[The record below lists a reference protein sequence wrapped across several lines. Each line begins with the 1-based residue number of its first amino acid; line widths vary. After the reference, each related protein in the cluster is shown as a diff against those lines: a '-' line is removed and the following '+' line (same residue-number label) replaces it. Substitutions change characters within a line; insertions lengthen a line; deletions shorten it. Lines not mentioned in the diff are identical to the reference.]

1 MDLRDFIARC
11 EEEGQLKRIGAEVDW
26 DLELSHVAKLVE
38 EQEGPA
44 LLFEN
49 VKDYDS
55 PVFTGAF
62 ATTQRLALALDKPT
76 HLSLCELTR
85 EWMKLAVDKIIP
97 AQEVESGPVFENE
110 YSGDDVDIF
119 RFPSP
124 RFFEKDGGRYIGTA
138 VFLVTRDPETGG
150 INLGTYRMQAQEKN
164 RIGVQILKGKRGDR
178 ILKKYKKAGQ
188 KMPACV
194 VIGCDPLLMLAGS
207 AMVAKASEYDVVG
220 SLRGEPVTVT
230 QGKVTGLP
238 IPADAEIVLEG
249 WIDPDDL
256 RPEGPFGEYT
266 GYYTDELFHPIPKPS
281 MVVERVYHRNKPIL
295 WATSV
300 GRPVTDNHW
309 MLAFVR
315 GATLWTELEKMRIPG
330 IESVYLP
337 PEACG
342 RFWAIVSVRQMYPGH
357 ASQVAAAVVASNT
370 CTYGTKGVI
379 VVDHDVR
386 ADDLPR
392 VWWALA
398 TRFDPARDT
407 QIIQR
412 GRSTPLD
419 PALDPDSNKLITS
432 RILLD
437 ATVPFEWEQKPV
449 EVALVPEVVER
460 IKKRWKELGLDD

>member
-1 MDLRDFIARC
+1 MDLRDFIALC
-11 EEEGQLKRIGAEVDW
+11 EERGELKRIRAEVDW
-26 DLELSHVAKLVE
+26 NLELSHIAKLVE
-38 EQEGPA
+38 EQDGPA

-49 VKDYDS
+49 VKGHDS

-62 ATTQRLALALDKPT
+62 GTTRRLALALGKPT
-76 HLSLCELTR
+76 HLGLCDLTR
-85 EWMKLAVDKIIP
+85 EWMQLAVDRIIP
-97 AQEVESGPVFENE
+97 AEEVDSGPVFENE
-110 YSGDDVDIF
+110 YAGDDVDVF

-124 RFFEKDGGRYIGTA
+124 KFYEKDGGRYIGTA
-138 VFLVTRDPETGG
+138 VFLVTRDPETGE
-150 INLGTYRMQAQEKN
+150 INLGTYRMQALE
-164 RIGVQILKGKRGDR
+164 RDAIGVQILKGKRGDR
-178 ILKKYKKAGQ
+178 IMKKYKKAGQ

-220 SLRGEPVTVT
+220 SLRGEPVRTVKA
-230 QGKVTGLP
+230 KVTGLP

-266 GYYTDELFHPIPKPS
+266 GYYTDELFKPIPKPCLK
-281 MVVERVYHRNKPIL
+281 VERVYHRNNPIL

-300 GRPVTDNHW
+300 GRPVTDAHM

-315 GATLWTELEKMRIPG
+315 GATLWTELVKMRIPG
-330 IESVYLP
+330 IESVYVP

-357 ASQVAAAVVASNT
+357 SNQVAAAVIASNT
-370 CTYGTKGVI
+370 CTYGTKGI
-379 VVDHDVR
+379 IIVDHDIR

-398 TRFDPARDT
+398 TRYEPLRDT

-419 PALDPDSNKLITS
+419 PALDPRSNKLITS
-432 RILLD
+432 RIVLD
-437 ATVPFEWEQKPV
+437 ATVPFEWEEKPV
-449 EVALVPEVVER
+449 EVSLSEEVVER
-460 IKKRWKELGLDD
+460 IRSRWKELGLD